1 MLNHKFI
8 GNENA
13 DTIVIFLHQGL
24 GSISQWRDFPTK
36 VCAAIN
42 AYGYIYDRAGYGQ
55 SPGNLKDRTA
65 AYLHEAADEL
75 SAVISNHIGASRKI
89 ILYGHSD
96 GASIALIYAALYPD
110 KIFKIVSE
118 AAHVLVEQVTIDG
131 VKAAQLDFEKGY
143 FDGLEKYHGKRF
155 KEVFYAW
162 NDIWLSKEFKDWNI
176 VDLLP
181 NIKAKTLIIQGE
193 DDIYGSLKQV
203 ELINANIPVETKTLI
218 IPNCGHTPHK
228 EFENDTLI
236 GIKNFL
242 SGT

>member
-75 SAVISNHIGASRKI
+75 STPHY
-89 ILYGHSD
+89 ILIKY
-96 GASIALIYAALYPD
+96 LRLY
-110 KIFKIVSE
+110 
-118 AAHVLVEQVTIDG
+118 
-131 VKAAQLDFEKGY
+131 
-143 FDGLEKYHGKRF
+143 
-155 KEVFYAW
+155 
-162 NDIWLSKEFKDWNI
+162 
-176 VDLLP
+176 
-181 NIKAKTLIIQGE
+181 
-193 DDIYGSLKQV
+193 LKQHMYW
-203 ELINANIPVETKTLI
+203 LNRLQLMA
-218 IPNCGHTPHK
+218 
-228 EFENDTLI
+228 
-236 GIKNFL
+236 
-242 SGT
+242 